1 MVLQSGDRGRN
12 PFFWPVLYAVMI
24 QRVMIQSLFSFLP
37 WSSSHAK
44 RPNLSPQE
52 GRIPNIMVDHMRI
65 HYYQVPGYQTAE
77 WWAKNLM
84 KRLLGITHK
93 QWLYRNARVHLKKR
107 DGKTEVEHEKIMKK
121 VKKMMDTDL
130 MELLERDRHL
140 LLTEDF
146 EQLGQ
151 APSSYREY
159 WVAEMETAIESSA
172 KTKRQTTIDH
182 TGKLITLSTHSEPPV
197 IDTEGSIRYR
207 RRRKK

>member
-1 MVLQSGDRGRN
+1 
-12 PFFWPVLYAVMI
+12 MI

-93 QWLYRNARVHLKKR
+93 QWLYRNAKVHLKKR
-107 DGKTEVEHEKIMKK
+107 DGKTEVEHKQIMKK
-121 VKKMMDTDL
+121 VKKMMDTDP